1 MRKRRKHYARLK
13 CLKQHQPLNT
23 SIQKIE
29 RDLNLIEYNISEH
42 ITWELIEQES
52 KAIAKIT
59 DNPRYFF
66 SYAKRF
72 SSLKSNIGPI
82 KDSDGQLKHHPK
94 EMADLL
100 QKQYSSVF
108 SDPAAEGLD
117 SEATKVHPAESELS
131 DIPINEKDMAY
142 AMNELNPWSS
152 APDNEIPAKILK
164 NCREALCVPLTVL
177 WKQSFASGYIPEL
190 FKQQFIAPIFKKD
203 SKTDPANYRPVSLTS
218 HIIKIFERVIR
229 KYLVE
234 YLESN
239 NLISSKQHGFRK
251 GRSCLTQLLS
261 HMDSIL
267 ENRLNGLE
275 TDVIYL
281 DYAKAFDK
289 VDHSIL
295 LKKLELYGIK
305 GKLHTW
311 LTQFLR
317 GRQQVVVVDGQH
329 SEPKPVSGVPQ
340 GSVLGPVLFI
350 IYINEIDTILKEA
363 RSGSFADDTRL
374 MKPIETVQDTH
385 LMQLDLNAIV
395 EWSKENNMQLH
406 ESKFELLCYLLRKAH
421 HQIMSELP
429 FSGECYE
436 YTTPGGFPINP
447 KSDVKDLVVL
457 LSDDCSWSA
466 HISKDGLLGA
476 RSFP

>member
-1 MRKRRKHYARLK
+1 
-13 CLKQHQPLNT
+13 
-23 SIQKIE
+23 
-29 RDLNLIEYNISEH
+29 
-42 ITWELIEQES
+42 
-52 KAIAKIT
+52 
-59 DNPRYFF
+59 
-66 SYAKRF
+66 
-72 SSLKSNIGPI
+72 
-82 KDSDGQLKHHPK
+82 
-94 EMADLL
+94 
-100 QKQYSSVF
+100 
-108 SDPAAEGLD
+108 
-117 SEATKVHPAESELS
+117 
-131 DIPINEKDMAY
+131 
-142 AMNELNPWSS
+142 
-152 APDNEIPAKILK
+152 
-164 NCREALCVPLTVL
+164 
-177 WKQSFASGYIPEL
+177 
-190 FKQQFIAPIFKKD
+190 
-203 SKTDPANYRPVSLTS
+203 
-218 HIIKIFERVIR
+218 
-229 KYLVE
+229 
-234 YLESN
+234 
-239 NLISSKQHGFRK
+239 
-251 GRSCLTQLLS
+251 
-261 HMDSIL
+261 MDSIL

-329 SEPKPVSGVPQ
+329 SEPKPVISGVPQ
-340 GSVLGPVLFI
+340 GTVLGPVLFI

-395 EWSKENNMQLH
+395 EWSKQNNMQLH

-447 KSDVKDLVVL
+447 KSDVKDLGVL

-466 HISKDGLLGA
+466 HISKIVQDA
-476 RSFP
+476 RKMAS